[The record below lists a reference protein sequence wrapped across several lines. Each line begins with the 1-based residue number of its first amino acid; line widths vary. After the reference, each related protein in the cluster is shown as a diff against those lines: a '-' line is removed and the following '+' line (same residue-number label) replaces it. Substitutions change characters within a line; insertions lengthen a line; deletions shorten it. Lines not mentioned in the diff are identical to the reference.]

1 MAKRVVENINKEILC
16 ECREQVG
23 MDLLEVKKKVPKIAE
38 IEQGTQKPTF
48 KQLETLA
55 KLYRVPRWV
64 FIAESL
70 PEEYQFVRA
79 VPAFRQFANSDTEAF
94 DDSKVRGLVAKVERF
109 RSLILELREDM
120 SEAVGAFTPPR
131 IQQDAN
137 PNNVAR
143 QIENWLKIPE
153 RRPDFTQWK
162 AMLEEKGIFI
172 FMTSKYKGWSHIE
185 RELLRGMAIYHSTL
199 PIIII
204 NDSDAR
210 KAQSFTLF
218 HELGHLLRKENA
230 LDDWKEQTKRIEKW
244 CDKLAGNVLMPADKF
259 HGAVQGVDDWAEVK
273 KIART
278 FKVSSYACLVR
289 MRQLRIIDQTKY
301 NDYEVQLQNEYKALR
316 KKLQDNPGGPARNR
330 PVEVLN
336 QYGHI
341 YTKALFQAYHNK
353 EIGLHKLSQ
362 LFDLKKTS
370 YVLQMEG
377 QL

>member
-1 MAKRVVENINKEILC
+1 MAKRVENINKDILYK
-16 ECREQVG
+16 CREQVG

-70 PEEYQFVRA
+70 PEEYQFAKA
-79 VPAFRQFANSDTEAF
+79 VPAFRQFVDSDTEAF
-94 DDSKVRGLVAKVERF
+94 DDSKVRGLVARVERF

-120 SEAVGAFTPPR
+120 SEAVAVFSPPR
-131 IQQDAN
+131 IQQNAN
-137 PNNVAR
+137 LSDIAR
-143 QIENWLKIPE
+143 QIEEWLNIPA
-153 RRPDFTQWK
+153 RRPDFPQWK
-162 AMLEEKGIFI
+162 AMLEEKGVFI

-185 RELLRGMAIYHSTL
+185 RDLLRGMAIYHSTL

-230 LDDWKEQTKRIEKW
+230 LDDWKEKNIRTEKW

-259 HGAVQGVDDWAEVK
+259 RGTVQDVDDLAVVK
-273 KIART
+273 RIART
-278 FKVSSYACLVR
+278 FKVSAYACLVR

-301 NDYEVQLQNEYKALR
+301 DDYEAQLKKEYNELR
-316 KKLQDNPGGPARNR
+316 KKLQNKDSGPARNR

-362 LFDLKKTS
+362 LFDLKRTS

-377 QL
+377 KL